1 VRRRISEKMVPVRER
16 FEELLTEWVPDEE
29 IREAWRAHMHHR
41 ATEPAEPEPIHPLVF
56 RGVSEAGSEVEIRWR
71 GRDELTVEVDGSLT
85 ERIAAAKDF
94 STTRPSFRFHL
105 DGREF
110 AETFAAPPEAL
121 DALDGFAAG
130 RASPPWEHATE
141 LLADGLVDIHFALT
155 PRGRRALAR
164 PS

>member
-1 VRRRISEKMVPVRER
+1 MVPVRER
-16 FEELLTEWVPDEE
+16 FEELLAEWVPDEE
-29 IREAWRAHMHHR
+29 LRDAWRAYMQHR

-71 GRDELTVEVDGSLT
+71 GGDELAVEIDGSLT
-85 ERIAAAKDF
+85 QRIAAGKDF
-94 STTRPSFRFHL
+94 STTSPSFRFHL

-110 AETFAAPPEAL
+110 AEIFAAPPEAIG
-121 DALDGFAAG
+121 ALDGFAAG
-130 RASPPWEHATE
+130 RASPPWEYATE
-141 LLADGLVDIHFALT
+141 LLADGLIDIHFAQT